1 MHHDAATRESLI
13 NHRLAGQR
21 CLWRWLDR
29 RQGSHSGEQVHGAP
43 AQLYGRRALLQFAH
57 KIAFNARASRCLSLK
72 PPAMQ
77 VLQLHEGFF

>member
-1 MHHDAATRESLI
+1 MTPQHANHSLTIDSQVNDA
-13 NHRLAGQR
+13 
-21 CLWRWLDR
+21 
-29 RQGSHSGEQVHGAP
+29 SGGGLTGGKEVTLENRFIVCAP
-43 AQLYGRRALLQFAH
+43 TQLYGRRALLQFAH